1 MSISVNR
8 FLTEENLQLLWE
20 VVASE
25 DIVKQGSA
33 EMLEKIGLMFNENV
47 GAFYEKEKTR
57 HSNLIQINKHFI
69 NLIILHIKR
78 ILPTLSNNINNNPER
93 KELITHSDI
102 EAKRLSDFE
111 QNYNLKQTEFMNA
124 MALPVPPTPN
134 FSDKKDTPISEL
146 EVEMKRAIA
155 KRNYDIER
163 INSQLLKTTI
173 SQNQPI
179 QNNYNEP
186 FQAKKNHLHPPS
198 NIKYIKID
206 NTDIEFDHKNEIID
220 LNIQENKKHV
230 HWAREQVEPESFY
243 TNNRPNTN
251 NSNIITTDT
260 SINTN
265 DNIFSKLK
273 LIEPKPT
280 IEIQTLQEEV
290 NKLRTFVE
298 EQMIDIKNQLHEI
311 TKQIQKNEINYT

>member
-1 MSISVNR
+1 MSNPISVNR

-20 VVASE
+20 VIASE

-33 EMLEKIGLMFNENV
+33 QMLEKIGIMFNENV
-47 GAFYEKEKTR
+47 SAFYEKEKTH

-78 ILPTLSNNINNNPER
+78 ILPTLSNNINNINNTER

-102 EAKRLSDFE
+102 EAKRMSDFE

-146 EVEMKRAIA
+146 ELEMKRAIA

-163 INSQLLKTTI
+163 INNQLLKTSI

-186 FQAKKNHLHPPS
+186 FQAKKNQLPPPS

-206 NTDIEFDHKNEIID
+206 NADIDFDHKNEMID
-220 LNIQENKKHV
+220 LNVQDKKHV
-230 HWAREQVEPESFY
+230 HWSTEKAELESF
-243 TNNRPNTN
+243 TNNIPNTN
-251 NSNIITTDT
+251 NTL
-260 SINTN
+260 INTN

-273 LIEPKPT
+273 LIDTKPT

-298 EQMIDIKNQLHEI
+298 EQMNDIKNQLLEI
-311 TKQIQKNEINYT
+311 TKQTEKHKNEINYT

>member
-1 MSISVNR
+1 MSIPIIPVNR
-8 FLTEENLQLLWE
+8 FLTEENLQVLWE

-25 DIVKQGSA
+25 DIVKHGSA

-78 ILPTLSNNINNNPER
+78 ILPTLSNNNPER

-102 EAKRLSDFE
+102 EAKRMSDFE

-124 MALPVPPTPN
+124 MALPIPPTPN

-146 EVEMKRAIA
+146 ELEMKRAIA
-155 KRNYDIER
+155 KRNYDIEH
-163 INSQLLKTTI
+163 INNQLLKTTI
-173 SQNQPI
+173 SQNQI

-186 FQAKKNHLHPPS
+186 FQSKKNHVQS
-198 NIKYIKID
+198 SSSIKYIKID
-206 NTDIEFDHKNEIID
+206 NADIEFDHYKNEVID
-220 LNIQENKKHV
+220 LNVQENKKHV
-230 HWAREQVEPESFY
+230 HWSKEDVETDSLY
-243 TNNRPNTN
+243 TTNTNTN
-251 NSNIITTDT
+251 NTIITTMDT

-273 LIEPKPT
+273 LIDPKPT

-290 NKLRTFVE
+290 NNLRTFVE
-298 EQMIDIKNQLHEI
+298 EQMSEIKNQLLEI
-311 TKQIQKNEINYT
+311 TKQIQKT

>member
-47 GAFYEKEKTR
+47 GAFYEKEKTQ

-78 ILPTLSNNINNNPER
+78 ILPTLSNNSNNNPER

-102 EAKRLSDFE
+102 EAKRMSDFE

-134 FSDKKDTPISEL
+134 FSDKKDTPNSEL
-146 EVEMKRAIA
+146 ELEMKRAIA
-155 KRNYDIER
+155 KRNYDIEH
-163 INSQLLKTTI
+163 INNQMLHKTNI
-173 SQNQPI
+173 PQNQNQTI

-186 FQAKKNHLHPPS
+186 FQAKKNQLRPPS

-206 NTDIEFDHKNEIID
+206 NTNIEFDHYKNEVID
-220 LNIQENKKHV
+220 LNLNVQENKKHV
-230 HWAREQVEPESFY
+230 HWSTDKDESFY
-243 TNNRPNTN
+243 TNNTN
-251 NSNIITTDT
+251 ISTNVTP
-260 SINTN
+260 INTN

-290 NKLRTFVE
+290 AKLRAFVE
-298 EQMIDIKNQLHEI
+298 EQMTDIKNQLLEI
-311 TKQIQKNEINYT
+311 TKQIQKT